1 MKNIDSNKFDGSLN
15 NTIDLIGRKF
25 EESLNSKTSNFADK
39 DAKIKLLANEIKD
52 ILKTNMGFTL
62 ADLNNPSFETGS
74 LKNIEKWV
82 EDVFNPASDEEFVQI
97 FNKLQNMTSKEF
109 NSLYNNKIT
118 NEVIGI
124 KRVTGFDILSQIRAN
139 NEKTLDSF
147 FSAIYNEETFE

>member
-1 MKNIDSNKFDGSLN
+1 MFVLDVYEKLEKFAQDNNLKKQLSKSTADEILCAMKNIDSNKFDGSLN

-74 LKNIEKWV
+74 LKTLKNGLKMYLILRLMKNL
-82 EDVFNPASDEEFVQI
+82 FQI
-97 FNKLQNMTSKEF
+97 FNKLQK
-109 NSLYNNKIT
+109 Y
-118 NEVIGI
+118 
-124 KRVTGFDILSQIRAN
+124 DQ
-139 NEKTLDSF
+139 
-147 FSAIYNEETFE
+147 

>member
-124 KRVTGFDILSQIRAN
+124 KEGYRF
-139 NEKTLDSF
+139 
-147 FSAIYNEETFE
+147 

>member
-139 NEKTLDSF
+139 NEKDIRFIL
-147 FSAIYNEETFE
+147 